1 MLSHVI
7 CSKVLCKIVGIK
19 DTRIYWTRF
28 VEEIHEG
35 SNTLMLAR
43 VGCALG
49 EKMPTLSHVSGRHAE
64 HRASC
69 WLPRKGALL
78 HRTFM
83 HVVVGGICIQLGL
96 DLQLICTRSSFSAQH
111 GDGKCQ
117 VELGMVKSTFASQK
131 QLQCEPLTYRSGRL
145 STAARIVAQD

>member
-1 MLSHVI
+1 
-7 CSKVLCKIVGIK
+7 
-19 DTRIYWTRF
+19 
-28 VEEIHEG
+28 
-35 SNTLMLAR
+35 MLAR

-96 DLQLICTRSSFSAQH
+96 DLRNDSGPPLCQH
-111 GDGKCQ
+111 P
-117 VELGMVKSTFASQK
+117 LGPTPPHALGTAGHQFA
-131 QLQCEPLTYRSGRL
+131 
-145 STAARIVAQD
+145 